1 MTASAG
7 RTLLL
12 LSLSLLSSTTRETQT
27 SSSMLSTRFLAATAR
42 PMARPRTVAVARLAA
57 APPPLRSAALFA
69 TSARRAAVNP
79 NSQQPASDSI
89 KHMGQNAKEE
99 VQGPSSSPP
108 PLERLPLDTSA
119 LTQHPGPPPA
129 GIARTVAEAVAGEA
143 NDVTSHT
150 APRKDLGA
158 SEVGQEWVRPPS
170 LSPSLSTSCARLTIP
185 PPLPAEH
192 DQGHPKQ
199 GPARHARLGRS
210 RPPPLRRHLA
220 QHRLLCAPGLARRRT
235 RRCVTMF
242 TFSLNSRQLEH
253 LSGLRLE
260 ADQRLTPSLLARS
273 RCRIR
278 RRGGQ
283 RPPRARRAPPD
294 PVRRH
299 HPLVHG
305 RRPLGLR
312 GASRALVPAPTRSL
326 LFLVPSLTSFAAS
339 PLSHAVGQVRRH
351 QGQPA
356 LPPRRR
362 ARHRGLGVAPH
373 PGSDGARHPV
383 GRLLR
388 PVVHGPEGDD
398 QGLGPQVVRD
408 RASLFLSP
416 SRLRFSRSGP
426 SPPPRQFRR
435 AGSALPL
442 RSSRLLG
449 CSHHWLG
456 APH

>member
-158 SEVGQEWVRPPS
+158 SEVGQEWVRPP
-170 LSPSLSTSCARLTIP
+170 PPFP
-185 PPLPAEH
+185 PPPF
-192 DQGHPKQ
+192 
-199 GPARHARLGRS
+199 
-210 RPPPLRRHLA
+210 PL
-220 QHRLLCAPGLARRRT
+220 C
-235 RRCVTMF
+235 
-242 TFSLNSRQLEH
+242 S
-253 LSGLRLE
+253 
-260 ADQRLTPSLLARS
+260 
-273 RCRIR
+273 
-278 RRGGQ
+278 
-283 RPPRARRAPPD
+283 RAP
-294 PVRRH
+294 R
-299 HPLVHG
+299 
-305 RRPLGLR
+305 
-312 GASRALVPAPTRSL
+312 
-326 LFLVPSLTSFAAS
+326 
-339 PLSHAVGQVRRH
+339 
-351 QGQPA
+351 
-356 LPPRRR
+356 
-362 ARHRGLGVAPH
+362 
-373 PGSDGARHPV
+373 
-383 GRLLR
+383 
-388 PVVHGPEGDD
+388 
-398 QGLGPQVVRD
+398 
-408 RASLFLSP
+408 
-416 SRLRFSRSGP
+416 
-426 SPPPRQFRR
+426 
-435 AGSALPL
+435 
-442 RSSRLLG
+442 
-449 CSHHWLG
+449 
-456 APH
+456 